1 MAAAVADF
9 RPRTNAGSKIKKQ
22 PDGAPTVLE
31 LVETVDILA
40 ELGADRLRAGQVVVG
55 FAAETGDET
64 GSVLEHGRAKA
75 RRKGADLLVV
85 NAVGGG
91 RGFGTD
97 VNDVTI
103 LDGTG
108 AVVAEAAGS
117 KAEVADAV
125 WDAVLARG

>member
-1 MAAAVADF
+1 M
-9 RPRTNAGSKIKKQ
+9 
-22 PDGAPTVLE
+22 LE

-40 ELGADRLRAGQVVVG
+40 ELGKERLRPGQVVVG
-55 FAAETGDET
+55 FAAETGDAT
-64 GSVLEHGRAKA
+64 GTVLEHGRAKA

-103 LDGTG
+103 LDGSG
-108 AVVAEAAGS
+108 ALVGQASGTKV
-117 KAEVADAV
+117 EVAHAV
-125 WDAVLARG
+125 WDAVVALR

>member
-1 MAAAVADF
+1 MALAATADVLADLVAA
-9 RPRTNAGSKIKKQ
+9 RR
-22 PDGAPTVLE
+22 
-31 LVETVDILA
+31 
-40 ELGADRLRAGQVVVG
+40 RGQVVVG

-85 NAVGGG
+85 NAVGDG

-103 LDGTG
+103 LDGSG
-108 AVVAEAAGS
+108 DVVAEATGT
-117 KAEVADAV
+117 KTEVSDAV